1 VGERISIPP
10 RCRRGAIPQSLILSH
25 CVPPV
30 SIPPRSQ
37 RGVRLIDLN
46 NNVRIN
52 TEFQFHPVFH
62 GGECLQSE
70 AFGESHR
77 TKYFNLTPF

>member
-1 VGERISIPP
+1 MGERISIPP
-10 RCRRGAIPQSLILSH
+10 RCRRGLIPQSLILSH

-52 TEFQFHPVFH
+52 TDFQFHPVFH
-62 GGECLQSE
+62 GG
-70 AFGESHR
+70 GV
-77 TKYFNLTPF
+77 YNLRRLASPTAQNISTPF